1 MTEPHNI
8 PGKQQAFELDPLTT
22 RVRQHLDA
30 SLEALD
36 QTTLDRLAQ
45 ARQAA
50 LAKARSDGADKP
62 SWSASWSA
70 LWSEITELDL
80 SNWLLPAAALASIGV
95 MLLALG
101 VLVNSS
107 STHFPS
113 TTLDIELLSSSEQLD
128 TYDNLDFYRWLALNE
143 QAS

>member
-1 MTEPHNI
+1 MTDPHNI
-8 PGKQQAFELDPLTT
+8 PDKQQVFELDPLRT

-30 SLEALD
+30 SLEVLD
-36 QTTLDRLAQ
+36 QATLDRLAH
-45 ARQAA
+45 ARHAA
-50 LAKARSDGADKP
+50 LVNAQSDRGNKP
-62 SWSASWSA
+62 SW
-70 LWSEITELDL
+70 
-80 SNWLLPAAALASIGV
+80 LLPVGALASIGV

-101 VLVNSS
+101 LLINSS
-107 STHFPS
+107 STLIPS